1 MTEYIAIIHKETK
14 SDFGASF
21 PDLPGCISVAKTL
34 EKLRPMIEE
43 SLGLHIEGMVEDGE
57 ALPEPS
63 SLDKIVKSKDYAD
76 AVAVMVVKAPAS
88 SGATVRVNITLP
100 EKTLATIDKKA
111 AEKGMSR
118 SGFLVKAAERW

>member
-1 MTEYIAIIHKETK
+1 MTEYIAVIHKEAK

-43 SLGLHIEGMVEDGE
+43 SLGFHIEGMIADGE

-63 SLDKIVKSKDYAD
+63 PLDKIVKSKDYAD
-76 AVAVMVVKAPAS
+76 AVAVMVVKAPATN
-88 SGATVRVNITLP
+88 GATVRVNITLP
-100 EKTLATIDKKA
+100 EKSLATIDKKA

-118 SGFLVKAAERW
+118 SSFLVKAAERW

>member
-1 MTEYIAIIHKETK
+1 MTEYIAVIHKEAK

-43 SLGLHIEGMVEDGE
+43 SLGFHIEGMIEDGE

-63 SLDKIVKSKDYAD
+63 PLDKIVKSKDYAD
-76 AVAVMVVKAPAS
+76 AVAVMVVKAPATN
-88 SGATVRVNITLP
+88 GATVRVNITLP

-118 SGFLVKAAERW
+118 SRFLVKAAERW